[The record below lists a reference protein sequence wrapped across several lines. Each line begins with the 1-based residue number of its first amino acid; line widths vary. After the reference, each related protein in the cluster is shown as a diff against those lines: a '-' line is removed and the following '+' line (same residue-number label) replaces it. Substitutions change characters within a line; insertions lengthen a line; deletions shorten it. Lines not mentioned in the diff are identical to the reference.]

1 MRTTSGSMS
10 SLFFSLGILFRADYS
25 AIPAPSFMSNGVS
38 MSRNPELRP
47 GAAPNS
53 SPQCR
58 PRYLG
63 NTPTGTLSP
72 LRHPFPYHFMLP
84 PCRTSPPPGLA
95 CMCYSPDVTT
105 IGSRCILKS
114 RYQVTK
120 RSWPNLACKV
130 P

>member
-63 NTPTGTLSP
+63 NTPTDTLSP

-84 PCRTSPPPGLA
+84 PCRTSPPSPVLHSQSGHGLT
-95 CMCYSPDVTT
+95 SPAKFPRAHNQST
-105 IGSRCILKS
+105 L
-114 RYQVTK
+114 
-120 RSWPNLACKV
+120 
-130 P
+130 